1 MKKLSI
7 CLFSMILLS
16 GVFVQKAKAQ
26 TLPTVAEVK
35 QFLNSKNL
43 LISYREG
50 GAVYGTYYFMDIHY
64 CPSGNYWLKGK
75 SVKQTVMGNEQHN
88 NWQEYGTLKVVEYQ
102 GKVGVHYLNANGQ
115 QSFTPV
121 YRQTNGRYFI
131 GEGVSYT
138 IQGAAVCY

>member
-1 MKKLSI
+1 MKNLRLT
-7 CLFSMILLS
+7 LFITILLT
-16 GVFVQKAKAQ
+16 GVLMQEVKAQ
-26 TLPTVAEVK
+26 TIPTIAEVK
-35 QFLNSKNL
+35 QFLTSKNL

-64 CPSGNYWLKGK
+64 CPSGKYWLNGK

-88 NWQEYGTLKVVEYQ
+88 NWQEAGTWKVVDYQ
-102 GKVGVHYLNANGQ
+102 GKIGVHYINVNGQ

-121 YRQTNGRYFI
+121 YRQANGRYFI
-131 GEGVSYT
+131 GEGVSYS